1 MNESSAVKIEDSKPA
16 ASCCG
21 PAAPGSD
28 AGILGRVVSALRSQM
43 AWTVAGVA
51 FFALL
56 VLDAGQVPETLRF
69 TGINLIEIAPFL
81 GVAIGLAAYAK
92 ASGADS
98 LIARVFSGN
107 LGIMIFFAALFGG
120 LSPFCSCGVIP
131 LIAALLS
138 MGVPLPAV
146 MAFWLASPVMD
157 PSMFVLTAATLGT
170 PFAVAKTAAAVG
182 IGLMGGYVTWALQ
195 GRGWLA
201 NPLLPGVGDGGCG
214 ASSVRDPK
222 AVQWRFWEE
231 QKRRETF
238 RKEVL
243 SVTLFLGKWL
253 TIAFFIESLML
264 AYVPA
269 DMIAQ
274 ALGTGSVWAIPT
286 AVIVGVPAYLN
297 GYAALPLVDGLIGMG
312 VSPGAGMAFLVAGG
326 ITSIPAA
333 IAVFALVKRPVFV
346 LYIALALTGG
356 TLAGVGY
363 QFLVI

>member
-1 MNESSAVKIEDSKPA
+1 MNETITKIEDVQPVS
-16 ASCCG
+16 SCCG
-21 PAAPGSD
+21 PASVKAD
-28 AGILGRVVSALRSQM
+28 DTFVQRAVIAFKNNM
-43 AWTVAGVA
+43 AWTVAGLA
-51 FFALL
+51 FV
-56 VLDAGQVPETLRF
+56 VLTVVDTAQTPQTLRF
-69 TGINLIEIAPFL
+69 VADNLIAIAPFL
-81 GVAIGLAAYAK
+81 GLAIGLAAYAK

-98 LIARVFSGN
+98 LIAQVFSGN

-170 PFAVAKTAAAVG
+170 PFAIAKTAAAVG
-182 IGLMGGYVTWALQ
+182 IGLLGGYVTWAMQ
-195 GRGWLA
+195 SGGWLS
-201 NPLLPGVGDGGCG
+201 NPLRDGVGDGGCG
-214 ASSVRDPK
+214 ASSVRAPK
-222 AVQWRFWEE
+222 PVQWRFWAEE
-231 QKRRETF
+231 TRTQTF
-238 RKEVL
+238 RKEAL
-243 SVTLFLGKWL
+243 AATLFLGKWL
-253 TIAFFIESLML
+253 TIAFFVESLML

-269 DMIAQ
+269 DAIAQ
-274 ALGTGSVWAIPT
+274 VLGADSVWAIPT
-286 AVIVGVPAYLN
+286 AVVVGVPAYLN

-333 IAVFALVKRPVFV
+333 IAVFALVKKPVFI

>member
-1 MNESSAVKIEDSKPA
+1 MNESSAIKIEETKPA
-16 ASCCG
+16 GSCCG
-21 PAAPGSD
+21 GASAKPQ
-28 AGILGRVVSALRSQM
+28 AGPLEKAFVALRNNM
-43 AWTVAGVA
+43 AWAVTGLA
-51 FFALL
+51 FVLL
-56 VLDAGQVPETLRF
+56 AFLDTAQVPESLAFVAR
-69 TGINLIEIAPFL
+69 NLIAIAPFL
-81 GVAIGLAAYAK
+81 GLAIGLAAYAK
-92 ASGADS
+92 ASGADG
-98 LIARVFSGN
+98 LIAHVFSGN
-107 LGIMIFFAALFGG
+107 LGMMIVFAALFGG

-170 PFAVAKTAAAVG
+170 SFAVGKTIAAVG
-182 IGLMGGYVTWALQ
+182 IGLLGGYVTWALQ
-195 GRGWLA
+195 SKGWLA
-201 NPLLPGVGDGGCG
+201 DPLKPGVGNGGCG
-214 ASSVRDPK
+214 ASSVRSPK
-222 AVQWRFWEE
+222 AVQWQFWTESA
-231 QKRRETF
+231 RTHTF
-238 RKEVL
+238 GKEAL
-243 SVTLFLGKWL
+243 SASLFLGKWL
-253 TIAFFIESLML
+253 TIAFFVESLML

-269 DMIAQ
+269 EAIAG

-286 AVIVGVPAYLN
+286 AVLVGVPAYLN

-312 VSPGAGMAFLVAGG
+312 VSPGAGMAFLVGGG

-333 IAVFALVKRPVFV
+333 IAVFALVKRPVFI

>member
-1 MNESSAVKIEDSKPA
+1 MNESSAIKIEESKPA
-16 ASCCG
+16 GSCCG
-21 PAAPGSD
+21 PTQAAPE
-28 AGILGRVVSALRSQM
+28 AGIVERAATAVRNHM
-43 AWTVAGVA
+43 AWAVASAA
-51 FFALL
+51 FFLLL
-56 VLDAGQVPETLRF
+56 VLDTPQALPSLEFV
-69 TGINLIEIAPFL
+69 GINLIEIAPFL
-81 GVAIGLAAYAK
+81 GLAIGLAAYAK

-98 LIARVFSGN
+98 LIAHVFSGN
-107 LGIMIFFAALFGG
+107 LGVMIFFAALFGG

-170 PFAVAKTAAAVG
+170 PFAIAKTMAAVG

-195 GRGWLA
+195 SRGLFA
-201 NPLLPGVGDGGCG
+201 DPLLPGVGNGGCG
-214 ASSVRDPK
+214 ASSVRNPK
-222 AVQWRFWEE
+222 AVQWRFWQE
-231 QKRRETF
+231 QPRRQTF
-238 RKEVL
+238 SKEVL
-243 SVTLFLGKWL
+243 SVALFLGKWL
-253 TIAFFIESLML
+253 TIAFFVESLML

-269 DMIAQ
+269 DLIAQ
-274 ALGTGSVWAIPT
+274 ALGTGSIWAIPT

-363 QFLVI
+363 QVFVV

>member
-1 MNESSAVKIEDSKPA
+1 MNETIIKIDEPQPQT
-16 ASCCG
+16 SCC
-21 PAAPGSD
+21 AAAQAKPD
-28 AGILGRVVSALRSQM
+28 DTIVQKTIVALRNNM

-51 FFALL
+51 FILL
-56 VLDAGQVPETLRF
+56 SVLDTPQAPESLGFVVR
-69 TGINLIEIAPFL
+69 NLIEIAPFL
-81 GVAIGLAAYAK
+81 ALAIGLAAYAK

-98 LIARVFSGN
+98 LIAHVFSGN

-170 PFAVAKTAAAVG
+170 PFAIGKTMAAVG
-182 IGLMGGYVTWALQ
+182 IGLLGGYVTWALQ
-195 GRGWLA
+195 HNGWLA
-201 NPLLPGVGDGGCG
+201 NPLRDGVGNGGCG
-214 ASSVRDPK
+214 ASAVRNPK
-222 AVQWRFWEE
+222 AVVWQFWSEE
-231 QKRRETF
+231 KRVHTF
-238 RKEVL
+238 GKEAL
-243 SVTLFLGKWL
+243 SSTLFLGKWL
-253 TIAFFIESLML
+253 SIAFFIESLML
-264 AYVPA
+264 AYVPGEV
-269 DMIAQ
+269 IAG
-274 ALGTGSVWAIPT
+274 ALGTGSVWAIPS
-286 AVIVGVPAYLN
+286 AVIVGIPAYLN
-297 GYAALPLVDGLIGMG
+297 GYAALPLVDGLLDMG
-312 VSPGAGMAFLVAGG
+312 VSPGAGMAFLVSGG

-363 QFLVI
+363 QLFVV